1 MTDKTVKN
9 RGGNMDSPII
19 QLVIDPEYVRQ
30 LAEAEINRI
39 MQNSNHGSWWDMK
52 RLESETCRKRDWLI
66 SNILLNPQFKL
77 EMQSISNGCEGGR
90 WLFKALEMKSFLD
103 RHFHF
108 LNRNR
113 DGGKVSGDSLSN

>member
-1 MTDKTVKN
+1 
-9 RGGNMDSPII
+9 MDSPII

-30 LAEAEINRI
+30 LAEAEVKRI

-52 RLESETCRKRDWLI
+52 RLEVETCRKRDWLI

-90 WLFKALEMKSFLD
+90 WIFKAPEMKLFLD
-103 RHFHF
+103 NHFHF

-113 DGGKVSGDSLSN
+113 DGGKVSENSK